1 MANFSSEQ
9 LLLRAAGALLA
20 YGIDPLA
27 DAFSIDPA
35 KAVASARAAAA
46 ALGRAPGDTTAA
58 SAATSRPAP
67 VDPMEAARLAAAQI
81 ARQLGASTGESAAT
95 AAPSAGGATTTE
107 ADRAA
112 AAAAFAAS
120 LTGHKRSRWGE
131 GSTQLVAVGD
141 GGGTGGAS
149 SAASKSQQA
158 LVVSQLS
165 DKLAAFRKDRG
176 VDDPSA
182 TGRKLS
188 LKLFVPDQLP
198 GQRERN
204 WVGIIIG
211 RDGVNKKRFEEETGA
226 TIYLRGE
233 GTTLRG
239 GPPGAQRG
247 GKGGKGGGGGGR
259 ADADDDTE
267 AMHVLLEAD
276 TQEALD
282 TARKRIVELFNPK
295 RDSTALTL
303 FDSAQITSA
312 ALEKTTRTEECAFCG
327 KPGHHH
333 SKCPQRKT
341 TFQMT
346 SIICS
351 ACGSSGHTAKDC
363 KGGRSNVASLV
374 PKGFNAQPS
383 LLDDDDFAAF
393 DAELRRRG

>member
-1 MANFSSEQ
+1 V
-9 LLLRAAGALLA
+9 AA
-20 YGIDPLA
+20 
-27 DAFSIDPA
+27 
-35 KAVASARAAAA
+35 KN
-46 ALGRAPGDTTAA
+46 
-58 SAATSRPAP
+58 
-67 VDPMEAARLAAAQI
+67 
-81 ARQLGASTGESAAT
+81 
-95 AAPSAGGATTTE
+95 
-107 ADRAA
+107 
-112 AAAAFAAS
+112 
-120 LTGHKRSRWGE
+120 
-131 GSTQLVAVGD
+131 
-141 GGGTGGAS
+141 
-149 SAASKSQQA
+149 QQA

-239 GPPGAQRG
+239 GPPRAQSG
-247 GKGGKGGGGGGR
+247 GKGGKGGGGKGGGGKGGGGGEGGGGGGR
-259 ADADDDTE
+259 GDADDDTE

-303 FDSAQITSA
+303 FDGAQITSA